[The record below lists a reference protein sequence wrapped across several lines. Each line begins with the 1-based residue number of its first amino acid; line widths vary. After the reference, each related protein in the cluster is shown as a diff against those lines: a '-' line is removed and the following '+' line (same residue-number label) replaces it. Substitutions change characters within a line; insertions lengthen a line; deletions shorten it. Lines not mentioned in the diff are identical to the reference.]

1 MSTRPRSRGLCST
14 TSPAAALVAVTP
26 NQHHSLPLASD
37 ESLGLMAWCLAAG
50 AVVVADPHTDDGPH
64 RHLIRLM
71 EGPLAAKRRLLVVAH
86 SYGAPCTL
94 GMVRPALTLLS

>member
-1 MSTRPRSRGLCST
+1 
-14 TSPAAALVAVTP
+14 
-26 NQHHSLPLASD
+26 
-37 ESLGLMAWCLAAG
+37 MAWCLAAG

-94 GMVRPALTLLS
+94 GMVRTNPPA